1 MKLILR
7 GKKLT
12 IIVIVIFSTAVPLI
26 FLIDWFDENVTNPRI
41 WKDWTCEEMKKFAVE
56 FKDEQFSNFQ
66 RAKFHEDLSLCMSG

>member
-1 MKLILR
+1 MKSILQ

-12 IIVIVIFSTAVPLI
+12 IIIIVIFSIAFPLI

-41 WKDWTCEEMKKFAVE
+41 WKDWTCEEMKNFAVE

-66 RAKFHEDLSLCMSG
+66 RAKFHEDLSLCLST

>member
-1 MKLILR
+1 LKPILQ

-12 IIVIVIFSTAVPLI
+12 IIVIVIFSIALPLI
-26 FLIDWFDENVTNPRI
+26 FLIDWFDENVINPRI

-66 RAKFHEDLSLCMSG
+66 RAKFHEDLSLCMST